1 MWLTKPQISHKI
13 IISKQNNNTIEN
25 KKRKTKVFL

>member
-13 IISKQNNNTIEN
+13 IIFRQNNNTEKN